1 MSNFTQGLSTAQQ
14 HQFGKSLSRFGIK
27 YDDIKGRTLSAPD
40 GHPIRLDSDGGESMM
55 QPKIM
60 TTNDLDEIK
69 SWVGNSDEVSRHLMQ
84 TCSSPYEFSLGSPT
98 DAHGHPDKHYLQKAA
113 FDYVFHGG
121 ATGGKDKIDAG
132 LKREI
137 EKTFGSFKAA
147 VFAAE
152 NIVVKPGS
160 PLVVTGST
168 PVALNYAEMDIY
180 TGGQILIYA
189 PGSMTIQVL
198 KKKT

>member
-1 MSNFTQGLSTAQQ
+1 MSNSSHGLSTAHQ
-14 HQFGKSLSRFGIK
+14 HQFGQSLARYGIK
-27 YDDIKGRTLSAPD
+27 YEDIKGRSLSGPD
-40 GHPIRLDSDGGESMM
+40 NHPIRLDSDGGESAVA
-55 QPKIM
+55 PKIM

-69 SWVGNSDEVSRHLMQ
+69 SWVGNSDAVSRQLMQ
-84 TCSSPYEFSLGSPT
+84 SCSSPYEFSLGSAT
-98 DAHGHPDKHYLQKAA
+98 DAHGHPDKEYLQKAA
-113 FDYVFHGG
+113 FDYVFHGA

-152 NIVVKPGS
+152 NITVKPGS
-160 PLVVTGST
+160 PLVVTGAT
-168 PVALNYAEMDIY
+168 PVALNYGAMDIY
-180 TGGQILIYA
+180 EGGQVLIYA

-198 KKKT
+198 KKLP